1 MLLNKF
7 PEIMNIVKRRLKV
20 YVAEA
25 ERRYNASAGSYWYR
39 FFRPNDNGLGG
50 TNKVYTAT
58 YSNGAEENFFA
69 LGASITVPVANAYV
83 VFGWYNDADYGVGG
97 YLNIDKQGVEKMLV
111 HARVPYQNKNPR
123 YLYLDFDSVI
133 VGWQQEILDFVAYNE
148 FGADHINMCF
158 PFMFRI
164 ASKSA
169 LNLE

>member
-1 MLLNKF
+1 MLINKY
-7 PEIMNIVKRRLKV
+7 PEIMNIIKRKLRA

-39 FFRPNDNGLGG
+39 FFRPDDAGLGG
-50 TNKVYTAT
+50 TAKTYTAT
-58 YSNGAEENFFA
+58 YSNGAEENFLA
-69 LGASITVPVANAYV
+69 LGSAITVPVANAYV
-83 VFGWYNDADYGVGG
+83 IFGWYCDADFGVGG

-111 HARVPYQNKNPR
+111 HARVPYQAQNPK

-148 FGADHINMCF
+148 FGADQICMCF